1 MAPTADTANAAPSIA
16 NQLGDFLSSMAIT
29 DSIPVPTVAA
39 YMLVGGLL
47 ALYLQFLYR
56 HCNSSSSTSDAV
68 TRIFP
73 LLTMATIG
81 VVALVSFS
89 PVLSLG
95 LVGALSIVRF
105 RSVIKEPEELVYL
118 FLCIGVGVALGAGQ
132 PLLSIAM
139 VIVATIFVL
148 GIYYT
153 GGKNRAQSLL
163 LTITGKS
170 HEQFHDGESG
180 VMTVV
185 NELVAR
191 YTLQRLDLEQDRGR
205 MRIAI
210 NRLGRSET
218 VSLIATLRERLP
230 DCEFTYINL
239 EATS

>member
-132 PLLSIAM
+132 PLLSVAM